1 MIQNTCRSS
10 LDLKYEMRLIQDK
23 DFTFLV
29 MPGRNHGFG
38 NEPYFTRRRWGFFVE
53 HLMGAAPPSRE
64 EHSHVAVY

>member
-1 MIQNTCRSS
+1 
-10 LDLKYEMRLIQDK
+10 LIQDK

-38 NEPYFTRRRWGFFVE
+38 NEPYFTRRRWDFFVE
-53 HLMGAAPPSRE
+53 HQVLMGAAPPSRE